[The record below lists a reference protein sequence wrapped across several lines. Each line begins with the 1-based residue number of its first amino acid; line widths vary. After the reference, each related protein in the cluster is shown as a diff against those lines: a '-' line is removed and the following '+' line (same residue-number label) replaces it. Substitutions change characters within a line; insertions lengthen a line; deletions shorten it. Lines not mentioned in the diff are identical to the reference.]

1 MIITLLVLL
10 VVTIIM
16 TIQYMWNLALQT
28 KSLSIIWQRGFS
40 NNSYL
45 INFQIQHTT
54 QYIKNLH
61 KCYFIFY
68 IVIYVNASSIIF
80 ANAIFIGSVS
90 ETLWKSIRLLSYYHF
105 PLSSTKNIR
114 AVLLWVVNVPLALKI
129 FMLLNKAT

>member
-1 MIITLLVLL
+1 MLL

-16 TIQYMWNLALQT
+16 TIQYMWNLALQA

-45 INFQIQHTT
+45 INFQIHIQHTT

-61 KCYFIFY
+61 KCFFIFY
-68 IVIYVNASSIIF
+68 IVIYVNASLIIF

-90 ETLWKSIRLLSYYHF
+90 ETLWKSIRLLPYYHF

-114 AVLLWVVNVPLALKI
+114 AVLLWVVKVSLALKI